1 MYSKKKPNTLVLQSL
16 QFKQSN
22 CQFPSNLHLNA
33 QYNSHAKLS
42 ISSVGLTQSVWG
54 GVERKAI
61 AGLVDSHWSGG
72 AVLYSSAERP
82 VFLLSLR
89 QTGTL
94 SFQQRNPETFSPQ
107 KHRGDGYIWKNRIK
121 SKMFRGS
128 RALIRHC

>member
-42 ISSVGLTQSVWG
+42 VSSVDLTQSVCG
-54 GVERKAI
+54 RGKRKAM

-72 AVLYSSAERP
+72 AVLCS
-82 VFLLSLR
+82 
-89 QTGTL
+89 
-94 SFQQRNPETFSPQ
+94 
-107 KHRGDGYIWKNRIK
+107 
-121 SKMFRGS
+121 
-128 RALIRHC
+128 